1 MRKGIVIMGIYV
13 ADLAFTADRMPV
25 MGETILGGFRSGPG
39 GKGSNQSVAAARA
52 GASVS
57 FITCIGR
64 DSFGE
69 AARKTWADAGV
80 DQHFVRESDSP
91 TGGAF
96 IFVQNKTG
104 ENAIIVAPG
113 AANDLTLA
121 DIDRAASSL
130 EHAAVFMTQLE
141 TPVPLAQHAL
151 GMARRHKVTT
161 ILNPAP
167 AVTFPDEIYP
177 LVDFLT
183 PNETEASALSGIVVT
198 DQDSAARAADC
209 LLAKGVGA
217 VLITLGA
224 KGAYYKDRLQ
234 AQLVPA
240 FKVGAVIDTTGAGDA
255 FNGGF
260 ACALAEGK
268 SPLEAVR
275 FGCATGSLS
284 VTRLGTAPAMPSRAE
299 INALLAD

>member
-1 MRKGIVIMGIYV
+1 MRKPIVIMGIYV
-13 ADLAFTADRMPV
+13 ADLAFHADRMPV
-25 MGETILGGFRSGPG
+25 IGETILGGFRSGPG

-52 GASVS
+52 GAAVS

-69 AARKTWADAGV
+69 TARKTWGDVGI
-80 DQHFVRESDSP
+80 DQRFVCESTNP

-104 ENAIIVAPG
+104 DNAIIVAPG
-113 AANDLTLA
+113 AANDLTA
-121 DIDRAASSL
+121 SDIDKAEDVIGEAL
-130 EHAAVFMTQLE
+130 VFMTQLE
-141 TPVPLAQHAL
+141 TPVLLALHAL
-151 GMARRHKVTT
+151 RIARRHQVTT

-167 AVTFPDEIYP
+167 AVVLPDEIYP

-183 PNETEASALSGIVVT
+183 PNETEASALSGIEVT
-198 DQDSAARAADC
+198 DAESAGRAADL

-224 KGAYYKDRLQ
+224 KGAYYKDRQ
-234 AQLVPA
+234 QDQLIPA
-240 FKVGAVIDTTGAGDA
+240 FKVAQVVDTTGAGDA

-268 SPLEAVR
+268 SAIEAAR

-284 VTRLGTAPAMPSRAE
+284 VTRVGTAPAMPSRAE
-299 INALLAD
+299 IDAMLAG

>member
-1 MRKGIVIMGIYV
+1 MRKAIVIMGIYV
-13 ADLAFTADRMPV
+13 ADLAFQADRMPV
-25 MGETILGGFRSGPG
+25 IGETILGAFRSGPG

-52 GASVS
+52 GAAVS

-69 AARKTWADAGV
+69 TARKTWYDVGI
-80 DQHFVRESDSP
+80 DQRFVCESANP

-104 ENAIIVAPG
+104 DNAIIVAPG
-113 AANDLTLA
+113 AANDLTTS
-121 DIDRAASSL
+121 DIDKAEVAIRD
-130 EHAAVFMTQLE
+130 AAVFMTQLE
-141 TPVPLAQHAL
+141 TPVPLAVHAL
-151 GMARRHKVTT
+151 RLARRHQVIT

-167 AVTFPDEIYP
+167 AVTLPDEIYP

-183 PNETEASALSGIVVT
+183 PNETEASALSDIEVT
-198 DQDSAARAADC
+198 DAESAERAADR
-209 LLAKGVGA
+209 LLSKGVGA

-224 KGAYYKDRLQ
+224 KGAYYKDRLH
-234 AQLVPA
+234 AQLIPA
-240 FKVGAVIDTTGAGDA
+240 FKVAQVVDTTGAGDA

-268 SPLEAVR
+268 SAIDAAR

-284 VTRLGTAPAMPSRAE
+284 VTRVGTAPAMPSRAE
-299 INALLAD
+299 VDAMLAG